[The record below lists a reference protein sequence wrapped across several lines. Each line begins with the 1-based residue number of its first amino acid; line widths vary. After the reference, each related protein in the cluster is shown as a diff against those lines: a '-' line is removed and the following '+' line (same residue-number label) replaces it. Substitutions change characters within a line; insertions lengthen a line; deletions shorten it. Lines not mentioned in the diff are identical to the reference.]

1 MSYTIAEAKA
11 NWDSLLSKAEQ
22 GQPQVIMRRKR
33 EVAMVV
39 SIDDWHEMVGH
50 QGIGSHLGGGES
62 PGRAGRQRLAYGLT
76 T

>member
-50 QGIGSHLGGGES
+50 QELEATSAEES
-62 PGRAGRQRLAYGLT
+62 RPEGPDDKD
-76 T
+76 